1 MMSVFMSRFRWLVP
15 FILGAFLVA
24 CGGDKSSRATG
35 EYVDDKVVSTKVK
48 TKLGTELGASSAV
61 DINVE
66 TYKGTV
72 QLSGFVKTAQEKQR
86 AAEIAKSVT
95 GVEKVVNN
103 IALRSAQ

>member
-1 MMSVFMSRFRWLVP
+1 MRSFLKRLLVP
-15 FILGAFLVA
+15 TLIAAFLVA
-24 CGGDKSSRATG
+24 CGGNTSSRATG
-35 EYVDDKVVSTKVK
+35 EYVDDKVISTKVK

-72 QLSGFVKTAQEKQR
+72 QLSGFVKSAQEKQK
-86 AAEIAKSVT
+86 AGEVAKSVA

-103 IALRSAQ
+103 IALRAAQ

>member
-1 MMSVFMSRFRWLVP
+1 MSVFMSRFRWLVP

-24 CGGDKSSRATG
+24 CSGDKSSRATG

-86 AAEIAKSVT
+86 ATEIAKSVA